1 MVEFLISSWGRMS
14 STMKILFAFTFCL
27 VSLSGFSQVDNPTAP
42 VKAPGELMA
51 PKTGSDSSSY
61 LKTSGNHSLSS
72 QKGIFST
79 EKEPMKLGEKEEKSF
94 NMRTDQNGLMTFK
107 GKDFTP
113 KAFTKDKEAT
123 EEFRRDQYLGD
134 FKTTGVFVELYC
146 RDHEYI
152 DGDRVKII
160 VNGVVINYNMS
171 LGATYTPVMVRLD
184 SGLNNIEFEA
194 LNQGTSGPNTAELRV
209 YDDQGREVIR
219 KEWNLLTGS
228 KANLVVVKQ

>member
-1 MVEFLISSWGRMS
+1 MRIFLVMK
-14 STMKILFAFTFCL
+14 KILLLIFGLVCFAAKA
-27 VSLSGFSQVDNPTAP
+27 QVDNPTAP

-51 PKTGSDSSSY
+51 PKTGSETSSY
-61 LKTSGNHSLSS
+61 IKSSGNHSLSS
-72 QKGIFST
+72 KKGIFSSEST
-79 EKEPMKLGEKEEKSF
+79 PMKLGEKEEKSF
-94 NMRTDQNGLMTFK
+94 SMRTDQNGLMTFK

-113 KAFTKDKEAT
+113 KAFTKDKEAR

-152 DGDRVKII
+152 DGDKVKIT
-160 VNGVVINYNMS
+160 VNGVVINRNMS
-171 LGATYTPVMVRLD
+171 LGATYTPIMVRLD

-219 KEWNLLTGS
+219 KEWNLLTGA

>member
-1 MVEFLISSWGRMS
+1 MKNLFVLIC
-14 STMKILFAFTFCL
+14 CL
-27 VSLSGFSQVDNPTAP
+27 GSLAGYSQVDNPTAP

-51 PKTGSDSSSY
+51 PKTGSESSSY
-61 LKTSGNHSLSS
+61 LKISGNHSLSS
-72 QKGIFST
+72 KKGIFST
-79 EKEPMKLGEKEEKSF
+79 ESEPIKLGEKEEKSF
-94 NMRTDQNGLMTFK
+94 SIRTDQNGLMTFK

-113 KAFTKDKEAT
+113 KAFTRDKET
-123 EEFRRDQYLGD
+123 REEFRRDQYLGD

-146 RDHEYI
+146 RDHEYV
-152 DGDRVKII
+152 DGDKVKIS

-171 LGATYTPVMVRLD
+171 LGATYTPIMVNLD
-184 SGLNNIEFEA
+184 HGLNNIEFEA

>member
-1 MVEFLISSWGRMS
+1 
-14 STMKILFAFTFCL
+14 MKKLLLLVFCL
-27 VSLSGFSQVDNPTAP
+27 AFHVSQAQIDNPTAP
-42 VKAPGELMA
+42 TKAPGELMA
-51 PKTGSDSSSY
+51 PKTGSESSS
-61 LKTSGNHSLSS
+61 LKRSSGNHSLSS
-72 QKGIFST
+72 KKGILAT
-79 EKEPMKLGEKEEKSF
+79 ESEAMKLGKKEEKSF
-94 NMRTDQNGLMTFK
+94 SMRTDQNGLMTFK

-113 KAFTKDKEAT
+113 KAFTKDKEAL

-146 RDHEYI
+146 RDHEYV
-152 DGDRVKII
+152 DGDKVKIS
-160 VNGVVINYNMS
+160 VNGVVINRNMS
-171 LGATYTPVMVRLD
+171 LGATYTPIMVKLD

-209 YDDQGREVIR
+209 YDDQGKEVIR

>member
-1 MVEFLISSWGRMS
+1 MKNLLTLI
-14 STMKILFAFTFCL
+14 FCL
-27 VSLSGFSQVDNPTAP
+27 GAYAGYSQIDNPTAP

-51 PKTGSDSSSY
+51 PKTGSESSSY
-61 LKTSGNHSLSS
+61 LKASGNHSLSS
-72 QKGIFST
+72 KKGIFST
-79 EKEPMKLGEKEEKSF
+79 SSEPIKLGEKEEKSF
-94 NMRTDQNGLMTFK
+94 SMRTDQNGLMTFK

-113 KAFTKDKEAT
+113 KAFTKDKET
-123 EEFRRDQYLGD
+123 REEFKRDQYLGD

-146 RDHEYI
+146 RDHEYV
-152 DGDRVKII
+152 DGDKVKII
-160 VNGVVINYNMS
+160 VNGVVVNQNMS
-171 LGATYTPVMVRLD
+171 LGATYTPIMVKLD

-219 KEWNLLTGS
+219 KEWNLTTGA

>member
-1 MVEFLISSWGRMS
+1 
-14 STMKILFAFTFCL
+14 MKNLILFIFTLIAFAG
-27 VSLSGFSQVDNPTAP
+27 SAQVDNPTAP

-51 PKTGSDSSSY
+51 PKKGSESSSY
-61 LKTSGNHSLSS
+61 LKTPGNHSLSS
-72 QKGIFST
+72 KKGIFST
-79 EKEPMKLGEKEEKSF
+79 EREPVKLGEKEENSF
-94 NMRTDQNGLMTFK
+94 SMRTDQNGLMTFK

-113 KAFTKDKEAT
+113 KAFTKDKEAK
-123 EEFRRDQYLGD
+123 EDFRRDQYLGD

-146 RDHEYI
+146 RDHEYV

-160 VNGVVINYNMS
+160 VNGVVINSNLP
-171 LGATYTPVMVRLD
+171 LGGTYTPIMVRLD

-228 KANLVVVKQ
+228 KANLIVVKQ

>member
-1 MVEFLISSWGRMS
+1 
-14 STMKILFAFTFCL
+14 MKNLILFIFSLVCL
-27 VSLSGFSQVDNPTAP
+27 VGHAQVDNPTAP

-51 PKTGSDSSSY
+51 PKTGSESSSY
-61 LKTSGNHSLSS
+61 IKSSGNHSLSS
-72 QKGIFST
+72 KKGIFST
-79 EKEPMKLGEKEEKSF
+79 ESEPIKLGEKEKKSF
-94 NMRTDQNGLMTFK
+94 SMRTDSNGLMTFK

-113 KAFTKDKEAT
+113 KAFTKDKEAK

-134 FKTTGVFVELYC
+134 FITTGVFVELYC

-152 DGDRVKII
+152 DGDKVKII
-160 VNGVVINYNMS
+160 VNGVVINRNMS
-171 LGATYTPVMVRLD
+171 LGATYTPIMVKLD

-209 YDDQGREVIR
+209 YDDQGREVVR
-219 KEWNLLTGS
+219 KEWNLLTGA

>member
-1 MVEFLISSWGRMS
+1 MKNLFLFI
-14 STMKILFAFTFCL
+14 FCL
-27 VSLSGFSQVDNPTAP
+27 TFYTIQAQVDNPTAP

-51 PKTGSDSSSY
+51 PKTGSESSSF
-61 LKTSGNHSLSS
+61 LKSKGNHSLSS
-72 QKGIFST
+72 KKGILSS
-79 EKEPMKLGEKEEKSF
+79 ESEPLKLGEKEEKSF
-94 NMRTDQNGLMTFK
+94 SMRTDENGLMTFK

-113 KAFTKDKEAT
+113 KAFTKDKEAR

-152 DGDRVKII
+152 DGDKVKIT
-160 VNGVVINYNMS
+160 VNGIVINRNMS
-171 LGATYTPVMVRLD
+171 LGATFTPIMVKLD

-228 KANLVVVKQ
+228 TANLVVVKQ

>member
-1 MVEFLISSWGRMS
+1 MKNFLLILLGFIS
-14 STMKILFAFTFCL
+14 LP
-27 VSLSGFSQVDNPTAP
+27 GFSQVDNPTAP

-51 PKTGSDSSSY
+51 PKTASESSSY
-61 LKTSGNHSLSS
+61 LKISGNHSLSS
-72 QKGIFST
+72 KKGIFST
-79 EKEPMKLGEKEEKSF
+79 ESKPLKLGEKEEKSF
-94 NMRTDQNGLMTFK
+94 SMRTDDNGLMTFK

-113 KAFTKDKEAT
+113 KAFTKDKEAR

-152 DGDRVKII
+152 DGDKVKIT
-160 VNGVVINYNMS
+160 VNGVVINRNMS
-171 LGATYTPVMVRLD
+171 LGATYTPIMVRLD

-209 YDDQGREVIR
+209 YDDQGKEVIR
-219 KEWNLLTGS
+219 KEWNLITGAR
-228 KANLVVVKQ
+228 ANLVVVKQ

>member
-1 MVEFLISSWGRMS
+1 
-14 STMKILFAFTFCL
+14 MKHLVAFIICL
-27 VSLSGFSQVDNPTAP
+27 GSLVGYSQVDNPTAP

-51 PKTGSDSSSY
+51 PKTASESSSY

-72 QKGIFST
+72 KKGIFST
-79 EKEPMKLGEKEEKSF
+79 TSEAVKLGEKEEKSF
-94 NMRTDQNGLMTFK
+94 SMRTDQNGLMTFK

-113 KAFTKDKEAT
+113 KAFTKDKET
-123 EEFRRDQYLGD
+123 REEYRRDQYLGD

-146 RDHEYI
+146 RDHEYV
-152 DGDRVKII
+152 DGDKVKIM
-160 VNGVVINYNMS
+160 VNGVVINQNMS
-171 LGATYTPVMVRLD
+171 LGASYTPIMVRLD

-219 KEWNLLTGS
+219 KEWNLTTGA

>member
-1 MVEFLISSWGRMS
+1 MKYLFFFLFTLVG
-14 STMKILFAFTFCL
+14 FA
-27 VSLSGFSQVDNPTAP
+27 GQAQVDNPTAP

-51 PKTGSDSSSY
+51 PKTGSESSSY
-61 LKTSGNHSLSS
+61 IKSSGNHSLSS
-72 QKGIFST
+72 KKGIFST
-79 EKEPMKLGEKEEKSF
+79 ESEPIKLGEKEPKSF
-94 NMRTDQNGLMTFK
+94 SMRTDENGLMTFK

-113 KAFTKDKEAT
+113 KAFTKDKEAR

-152 DGDRVKII
+152 DGDKVKIT
-160 VNGVVINYNMS
+160 VNGVVINKNMS
-171 LGATYTPVMVRLD
+171 LGATYTPIMVKLD

-228 KANLVVVKQ
+228 RANLVVVKQ

>member
-1 MVEFLISSWGRMS
+1 MKNFILLIFC
-14 STMKILFAFTFCL
+14 FAIY
-27 VSLSGFSQVDNPTAP
+27 SAHAQIDNPTAP

-51 PKTGSDSSSY
+51 PKTGSESSSF
-61 LKTSGNHSLSS
+61 KKSTGNHSLSS
-72 QKGIFST
+72 KKGLLNAES
-79 EKEPMKLGEKEEKSF
+79 ESLKLGEKEEKSF
-94 NMRTDQNGLMTFK
+94 SMRTDQNGLMTFK

-113 KAFTKDKEAT
+113 KAFTKDKEAL

-146 RDHEYI
+146 RDHEYV

-160 VNGVVINYNMS
+160 VNGVVINQNLP
-171 LGATYTPVMVRLD
+171 LGGTYTPIMVKLD

-228 KANLVVVKQ
+228 RANLVVVKQ

>member
-1 MVEFLISSWGRMS
+1 MMKNLFALIFCLASLISY
-14 STMKILFAFTFCL
+14 
-27 VSLSGFSQVDNPTAP
+27 SQKVDNPNAP
-42 VKAPGELMA
+42 VKAPGELLA
-51 PKTGSDSSSY
+51 PKTGSESSSY

-72 QKGIFST
+72 KKGIFST
-79 EKEPMKLGEKEEKSF
+79 ESEPVKLGEKEEKSF
-94 NMRTDQNGLMTFK
+94 SMRTDQNGLMTFK

-113 KAFTKDKEAT
+113 KAFTKDKEAN
-123 EEFRRDQYLGD
+123 EKFRRDQYLGD

-146 RDHEYI
+146 RDHEYV

-160 VNGVVINYNMS
+160 VNGVVVNPNLA
-171 LGATYTPVMVRLD
+171 LGGTYTPIMVRLD

-219 KEWNLLTGS
+219 KEWNLLTGA

>member
-1 MVEFLISSWGRMS
+1 
-14 STMKILFAFTFCL
+14 MKKLLLLTFCL
-27 VSLSGFSQVDNPTAP
+27 GSLAVSAQIDNPTAP

-51 PKTGSDSSSY
+51 PKTGSESKSY
-61 LKTSGNHSLSS
+61 LKTSGNHSLSNK
-72 QKGIFST
+72 KGIFST
-79 EKEPMKLGEKEEKSF
+79 ESEPMKLGEKEEKSF
-94 NMRTDQNGLMTFK
+94 SMRTDDNGLMTFK

-113 KAFTKDKEAT
+113 KAFTKDKEAR

-134 FKTTGVFVELYC
+134 FKTTSVYVELYA

-152 DGDRVKII
+152 DGDRVKISI
-160 VNGVVINYNMS
+160 NGVVITSNMT
-171 LGATYTPVMVRLD
+171 LGATFMPLMVKLD

>member
-1 MVEFLISSWGRMS
+1 MKNLIAFIFFLGSFVGY
-14 STMKILFAFTFCL
+14 
-27 VSLSGFSQVDNPTAP
+27 SQVDNPTAP

-51 PKTGSDSSSY
+51 PKTGSESSSF
-61 LKTSGNHSLSS
+61 LKRSGNHSLSS
-72 QKGIFST
+72 KKSIFSS
-79 EKEPMKLGEKEEKSF
+79 ENEPVKLGEKEEKSF
-94 NMRTDQNGLMTFK
+94 SMRTDQNGLMTFK

-113 KAFTKDKEAT
+113 KAFTKDKET
-123 EEFRRDQYLGD
+123 REEFRKDQYLGD

-152 DGDRVKII
+152 DGDKVKIT
-160 VNGVVINYNMS
+160 VNGIVINQNMS
-171 LGATYTPVMVRLD
+171 LGATYTPIMVRLD

-219 KEWNLLTGS
+219 KEWNLLTGA

>member
-1 MVEFLISSWGRMS
+1 MLVEDIFE
-14 STMKILFAFTFCL
+14 MKNIFFILFCFLSF
-27 VSLSGFSQVDNPTAP
+27 VSQAQIDNPTAP
-42 VKAPGELMA
+42 VKAPGELMV
-51 PKTGSDSSSY
+51 PKTGSETKSY
-61 LKTSGNHSLSS
+61 LKTQGNHSLSS
-72 QKGIFST
+72 KKGIFST
-79 EKEPMKLGEKEEKSF
+79 SSEPIKLGEEEDRNFS
-94 NMRTDQNGLMTFK
+94 MRTDQNGLMTFK

-113 KAFTKDKEAT
+113 KAFVKDKEIR

-152 DGDRVKII
+152 DGDRVKIS
-160 VNGVVINYNMS
+160 VNGVTIDANTLLN
-171 LGATYTPVMVRLD
+171 GTFKPIMVRLD
-184 SGLNNIEFEA
+184 EGLNNIEFEA

-209 YDDQGREVIR
+209 YDDQGREVVR